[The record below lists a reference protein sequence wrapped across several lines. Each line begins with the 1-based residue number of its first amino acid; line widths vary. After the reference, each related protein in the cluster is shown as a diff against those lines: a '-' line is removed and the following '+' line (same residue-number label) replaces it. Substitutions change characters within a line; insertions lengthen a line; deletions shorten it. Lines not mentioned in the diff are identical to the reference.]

1 MTIQISLTLVVETDN
16 NDIPVSVTEVIKQTI
31 FHGTA
36 EDVKI
41 VSQKSNTCLQRF
53 SIAMF

>member
-53 SIAMF
+53 CIAMF